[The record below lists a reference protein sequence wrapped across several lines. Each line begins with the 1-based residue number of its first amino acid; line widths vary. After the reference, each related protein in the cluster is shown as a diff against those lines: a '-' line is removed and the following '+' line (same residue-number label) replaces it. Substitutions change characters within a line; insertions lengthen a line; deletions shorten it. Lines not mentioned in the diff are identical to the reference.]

1 MKDPAFLFYSS
12 DFLSGTMLM
21 TNEDVGKYIR
31 LLCLQHQK
39 GHLKEKDLLSICKEH
54 NEEIFSK
61 FKQDEEGNYY
71 NERLEYEANKRKSYS
86 ESRRNNRNK
95 VDNTN
100 TCIYLIKDMLTGLT
114 KIGSSNKPERR
125 LVELKNQYQNE
136 NLMLIAYV
144 ENVEQKLE
152 KELHNMYKEKNQVNE
167 WFKLSE
173 DDISKIIKNNHMK
186 SHMNNHMYEHMENE
200 NRNENIN
207 IIKIK
212 NKDNR
217 IIGEEE
223 NIEILELWETQF
235 NEFYSKYPKKV
246 KKQEVK
252 KWFNKNRPSNELF
265 SSMMNSLEQFR
276 ASKDWQKDGGQF
288 IPYPSTWLNQKRWE
302 DETEKPQKDE
312 WLEGWLKQDD

>member
-71 NERLEYEANKRKSYS
+71 NERLEYESNKRKSYS
-86 ESRRNNRNK
+86 ESRRNNRK
-95 VDNTN
+95 KKT
-100 TCIYLIKDMLTGLT
+100 YEKDM
-114 KIGSSNKPERR
+114 
-125 LVELKNQYQNE
+125 KNICNSYE
-136 NLMLIAYV
+136 
-144 ENVEQKLE
+144 
-152 KELHNMYKEKNQVNE
+152 
-167 WFKLSE
+167 
-173 DDISKIIKNNHMK
+173 
-186 SHMNNHMYEHMENE
+186 EHMENE

-217 IIGEEE
+217 VIGEEE

-252 KWFNKNRPSNELF
+252 KWFLKNKPSNELF